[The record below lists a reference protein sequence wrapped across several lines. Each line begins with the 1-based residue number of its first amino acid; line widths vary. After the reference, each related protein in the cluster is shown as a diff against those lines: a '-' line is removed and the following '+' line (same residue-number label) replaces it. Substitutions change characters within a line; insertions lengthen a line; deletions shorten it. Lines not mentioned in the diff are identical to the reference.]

1 MRNVT
6 VYGNKEVVIDGQ
18 LVSKVLAVNP
28 PTRDKPIPSIELHI
42 DGALTYTPEKY
53 SPPPTM
59 PMPAPEAVMRSQ
71 DVWQI
76 YVNSYIDYETYKKIM
91 AFYFPNHVPMKPLGQ
106 SPSMPMPPMPR

>member
-53 SPPPTM
+53 MTP
-59 PMPAPEAVMRSQ
+59 PMPPQPRTITHTELYDSLTAGRLSY
-71 DVWQI
+71 D
-76 YVNSYIDYETYKKIM
+76 SYIQM
-91 AFYFPNHVPMKPLGQ
+91 HNHYFPNIPAAPKPLITT
-106 SPSMPMPPMPR
+106 R